1 MRLSTSHYVRPNIID
16 KLDNENTWILYDYS
30 DTNDLRVDVII
41 PGEPCRYARGE
52 VKKISPP
59 PISLLFNHFAAVE
72 FIDIFKHFIWRIAI
86 IKSFRSTFRR
96 AL

>member
-16 KLDNENTWILYDYS
+16 KLDNENTRILYDYS

-59 PISLLFNHFAAVE
+59 H
-72 FIDIFKHFIWRIAI
+72 
-86 IKSFRSTFRR
+86 
-96 AL
+96 